1 MKKII
6 AWLLFFMIFINFTII
21 NSIAAGNQLS
31 RQATL
36 KVSRINLQ
44 GNISFSTEELS
55 ALTAPCEN
63 REITIREL
71 EELRKKI
78 THYYTDRGYIN
89 SGVIIHD
96 QDVTDGAITL
106 TIIEGKITNTE
117 VTGND
122 WLHTKYISCRLESA
136 IKQQGKAFNI
146 NLLEKRLKLLKQDRL
161 IENINAVISPGLK
174 FGEANLD
181 LEINEARPY
190 QISLK
195 YNNHGSPGIGSY
207 RGEIALAHYNLTGCL
222 GDSLELN
229 YKETKGF
236 DDYSVNYTIPL
247 TRFDT
252 TFGFNYSKSAST
264 VVSYPFNMLNIKSE
278 TKTFGAYLR
287 HPFYKTLSRE
297 FAAGLGLKKHHNK
310 TFLLGFP
317 YSFTTH
323 PDDYETHVTE
333 LSFFQEW
340 VSRSMT
346 QVLALRSDFK
356 FGLDWFNAT
365 MHSGTD
371 NLGKEYADS
380 GYITWLGQ
388 LQWFRRLKFL
398 NSAFLFKTDLQ
409 LTNEPQ
415 LSSGKFSIGG
425 NSTVRGYRENQMT
438 TDNGVVSSLEW
449 RIPIFQLKLPVLS
462 KTESDGQIRFCPFFD
477 YGWGW
482 DIGEDDLVPKEIYSL
497 GAGLGWSISKN
508 INTAI
513 YYGHSLREIKA
524 SEEHDL
530 QDDGI
535 HFEIYLEMP

>member
-1 MKKII
+1 MTKII
-6 AWLLFFMIFINFTII
+6 VRLLFFIILIDFTIV
-21 NSIAAGNQLS
+21 NSITAGNQLS
-31 RQATL
+31 RQAKL
-36 KVSRINLQ
+36 KVSRINLK
-44 GNISFSTEELS
+44 GNITFSTEELS
-55 ALTAPCEN
+55 TLTAPCEN
-63 REITIREL
+63 REITIQEL

-89 SGVIIHD
+89 SGVIIQD
-96 QDVTDGAITL
+96 QDVADGVINFI
-106 TIIEGKITNTE
+106 IIEGGITATE

-122 WLHTKYISCRLESA
+122 WLHKRYILSRLESA
-136 IKQQGKAFNI
+136 IKQEGKAFNI
-146 NLLEKRLKLLKQDRL
+146 NLLEKRLKLLKQDKL

-174 FGEANLD
+174 FGEANLN
-181 LEINEARPY
+181 LEIDEARPY

-229 YKETKGF
+229 YKETEGF

-252 TFGFNYSKSAST
+252 TLGFNYSKSAST

-278 TKTFGAYLR
+278 TETFGASLR

-297 FAAGLGLKKHHNK
+297 FAAGLSLEKHHNK
-310 TFLLGFP
+310 TFLLGLP

-323 PDDYETHVTE
+323 QDDYETNVTE
-333 LSFFQEW
+333 LSFSQEW

-365 MHSGTD
+365 IHKGLD
-371 NLGKEYADS
+371 NSGKEYADS
-380 GYITWLGQ
+380 KYITWLGQ
-388 LQWFRRLKFL
+388 LQWFRRLEVL
-398 NSAFLFKTDLQ
+398 NSSLLFKTNLQ
-409 LTNEPQ
+409 LTNDPQ

-425 NSTVRGYRENQMT
+425 NSTVIGYRENQMT

-449 RIPIFQLKLPVLS
+449 SIPVFQLKLPMLS
-462 KTESDGQIRFCPFFD
+462 RSENDGQVWFCPFFD
-477 YGWGW
+477 YGRGW
-482 DIGEDDLVPKEIYSL
+482 NVSGDAPVPKELYSL
-497 GAGLGWSISKN
+497 GAGLRWSISKN
-508 INTAI
+508 INTKI
-513 YYGHSLREIKA
+513 YYGHSLIKIKA
-524 SEEHDL
+524 SNEYDL

-535 HFEIYLEMP
+535 HFGITVNLF

>member
-1 MKKII
+1 MN
-6 AWLLFFMIFINFTII
+6 FINFTII
-21 NSIAAGNQLS
+21 NSITAENQLS
-31 RQATL
+31 EQATL

-44 GNISFSTEELS
+44 GNISFSTKELS

-63 REITIREL
+63 REITIPEL

-106 TIIEGKITNTE
+106 TIIEGEITNTE

-122 WLHTKYISCRLESA
+122 WLHTKYIFSRLESV
-136 IKQQGKAFNI
+136 IKQQRKAFNI
-146 NLLEKRLKLLKQDRL
+146 NLLEKRLKLLKQDKL

-174 FGEANLD
+174 FGEANLN
-181 LEINEARPY
+181 LEIDEARPY

-229 YKETKGF
+229 YKETEGF

-252 TFGFNYSKSAST
+252 TLGFNYSKSAST

-278 TKTFGAYLR
+278 TETFGASLR

-297 FAAGLGLKKHHNK
+297 FAAGLSLEKHHNK
-310 TFLLGFP
+310 TFLLGLP

-323 PDDYETHVTE
+323 QDDYETNVTE

-365 MHSGTD
+365 MHSGQD
-371 NLGKEYADS
+371 NSGKEYADS

-388 LQWFRRLKFL
+388 LQWFKRLEFL

-449 RIPIFQLKLPVLS
+449 SIPVFQLKLPMLS
-462 KTESDGQIRFCPFFD
+462 RSENDGQVWFCPFFD
-477 YGWGW
+477 YGRGW
-482 DIGEDDLVPKEIYSL
+482 NVSGDAPVPKELYSL
-497 GAGLGWSISKN
+497 GAGLRWSISKN
-508 INTAI
+508 INTKI
-513 YYGHSLREIKA
+513 YYGHSLIKIKA
-524 SEEHDL
+524 SNEYDL

-535 HFEIYLEMP
+535 HFGITVNLF